1 MQTNLLIFKLKSVLS
16 NMNKC
21 IIPLTVV
28 ASLGLS
34 SCYFNSAGHLFGK
47 AGYKAQAKSE
57 DAKPGQY
64 VYTDGSKYYVD
75 LPRYR
80 VGKPIKTQYSVGEK
94 DKRTE
99 EIRATGDTDVFEI
112 PADFA
117 MYLTGQRQTP
127 TTPSSMTKVDGSV
140 ITSTATTKLP
150 IVLPGGSSSVDYK
163 YSSGAAAWWY
173 TAGIFDWLCID
184 LPITCVEN
192 SLVIGGAACLG
203 VGALLFDSGSKSSN
217 GSGSSS
223 DSSDSTPTPSAYL
236 AEIKA
241 RADQRGYITVDE
253 SSLARRCIRQMHSEA
268 QSKMDDAN
276 RLYSSAQ
283 NSNYALMSPVER
295 SLVASPST
303 RMRNARSMASEAQSI
318 EDDADSWED
327 WLDSMGAAGRIR

>member
-1 MQTNLLIFKLKSVLS
+1 
-16 NMNKC
+16 MNKC
-21 IIPLTVV
+21 IIPLAVV

-34 SCYFNSAGHLFGK
+34 SCYFNSAGHLFDK
-47 AGYKAQAKSE
+47 AGYSAKAKSE
-57 DAKPGQY
+57 DAKPGQF
-64 VYTDGSKYYVD
+64 VYTDGSKYYVE

-99 EIRATGDTDVFEI
+99 EIRATGGTDVFEI

-117 MYLTGQRQTP
+117 MYLTGQRKSP
-127 TTPSSMTKVDGSV
+127 STPSSMTKVGKDI
-140 ITSTATTKLP
+140 ITTTATTKLP
-150 IVLPGGSSSVDYK
+150 IVFPGGSSSMDYR

-223 DSSDSTPTPSAYL
+223 DSSDSTPSPSAYL

-253 SSLARRCIRQMHSEA
+253 SSFARRCIRQMHSEA

-283 NSNYALMSPVER
+283 NSNYAMMSSVER

-318 EDDADSWED
+318 EDEADSWED